1 MFFFETVSNNASSF
15 SPFNT
20 AVIAYFDIL
29 MFSLITALAFYKD
42 KVFLIRLSKLRAKS
56 DQKVISVTKSFL
68 KIN

>member
-42 KVFLIRLSKLRAKS
+42 KVFLIRLSKLRAC